1 MTKNKIFTFMIIIVP
16 PVSCISM
23 TILTVKVY
31 ALNDILKAIPSYLL
45 KDTIKDG
52 YIYSSMEH

>member
-1 MTKNKIFTFMIIIVP
+1 MIIIVP

-31 ALNDILKAIPSYLL
+31 ALNDILKAIPPYLL